1 MTDKQKAKA
10 WLNKQL
16 KKYGNTYFFPA
27 EVKAKLNKLI
37 AKHGNTYFWN

>member
-1 MTDKQKAKA
+1 MTGKQNAKE

-16 KKYGNTYFFPA
+16 KKYGNSYFFPA
-27 EVKAKLNKLI
+27 GVKAKLNKLI

>member
-1 MTDKQKAKA
+1 MTEKQKAKA

-16 KKYGNTYFFPA
+16 EKYGNTYFFP
-27 EVKAKLNKLI
+27 ESVKARLNKLI